1 MDVGGMTNR
10 EKLIKALRACAEHT
24 NCREC
29 PAFGCG
35 GDVACYD
42 SIVLEAVLGI
52 RMGDYT
58 SSNYAVKRRALT
70 YEEVNRLREE
80 GYVEISIYVEP
91 DYEKYSTE
99 ELLELLKKRGVKFH
113 G

>member
-1 MDVGGMTNR
+1 M
-10 EKLIKALRACAEHT
+10 KLVFNIPDHADIA
-24 NCREC
+24 
-29 PAFGCG
+29 
-35 GDVACYD
+35 
-42 SIVLEAVLGI
+42 EAVLGI

-70 YEEVNRLREE
+70 WEEVKRLREE
-80 GYVEISIYVEP
+80 GYVEASIHIEP

-99 ELLELLKKRGVKFH
+99 ELLELLKKRGVKIN

>member
-1 MDVGGMTNR
+1 MSDCVYL
-10 EKLIKALRACAEHT
+10 K
-24 NCREC
+24 
-29 PAFGCG
+29 
-35 GDVACYD
+35 VVY
-42 SIVLEAVLGI
+42 
-52 RMGDYT
+52 
-58 SSNYAVKRRALT
+58 
-70 YEEVNRLREE
+70 LREE